1 MVKQELLDKLKFKKL
16 TPIQEMVIKNFNN
29 NNNLVGVAP
38 TGTGKT
44 HAYLLPLVSN
54 IDSTKKELQAVILV
68 PTNELINQVREMLE
82 PLLEDDL
89 KVRIYNY
96 KTDKK
101 KEEEW
106 LLNNTP
112 HLVIATPSKLIE
124 MRALGLNLNNLK
136 YLVLDEAD
144 MMFDELFLGEID
156 KIIKNLTK
164 TKYLLF
170 SASISETMYSFIKK
184 YFGNYDL
191 IDSSKLHELNISHRL
206 IKIQPENRLDNL
218 EKLVKVLNP
227 YLAIIFV
234 SKKENQAE
242 IYQKMLKDNYNV
254 VLLSGNLTQHQRKNI
269 LRDIHSL
276 KYQYII
282 ASDLVARGIDFDA
295 SHIINYDLPYK
306 LEFFKHRS
314 GRTGRMEK
322 EGIVITFA
330 TNDER
335 NKITR
340 LREMGFDFVDYRIT
354 SSEIVKVKKEQ
365 TNKLTKN
372 EVDAIKKIAKP
383 NKVKPNYK
391 KKNKDKVKKA
401 LRSERYEKYGKNR

>member
-170 SASISETMYSFIKK
+170 SASISETMYSFIKQ

-206 IKIQPENRLDNL
+206 IKIQPENRLDIL

>member
-1 MVKQELLDKLKFKKL
+1 
-16 TPIQEMVIKNFNN
+16 
-29 NNNLVGVAP
+29 
-38 TGTGKT
+38 
-44 HAYLLPLVSN
+44 
-54 IDSTKKELQAVILV
+54 
-68 PTNELINQVREMLE
+68 
-82 PLLEDDL
+82 
-89 KVRIYNY
+89 
-96 KTDKK
+96 
-101 KEEEW
+101 
-106 LLNNTP
+106 
-112 HLVIATPSKLIE
+112 
-124 MRALGLNLNNLK
+124 
-136 YLVLDEAD
+136 
-144 MMFDELFLGEID
+144 
-156 KIIKNLTK
+156 
-164 TKYLLF
+164 
-170 SASISETMYSFIKK
+170 MYSFIKK

>member
-170 SASISETMYSFIKK
+170 SASISETMYSFIKQ

-191 IDSSKLHELNISHRL
+191 IDSSKLHELNISHKL

>member
-170 SASISETMYSFIKK
+170 SASISETMYSFIKQ